1 MSKEPIDVRVDS
13 EIWNEF
19 RNYVKE
25 RYGTL
30 YGHLGRETNRAL
42 EQYLNKVSLSE
53 KEKQSMAGKIKKFFN
68 L

>member
-19 RNYVKE
+19 RNYVKQ

-42 EQYLNKVSLSE
+42 EQYLIGVSTAE
-53 KEKQSMAGKIKKFFN
+53 KEKHSMAGKIKQFFN